1 MDATSLLPYLSGP
14 ASAVL
19 VLLLVG
25 YAVWRLIDQKLIPL
39 AERFVSRHLT
49 QIDKLIEAHDKDREV
64 WAEGLR
70 VLRTDID
77 EVRDDVADIRQ
88 RIDSVIPKPKDSP

>member
-1 MDATSLLPYLSGP
+1 MDAMSLLPFLSGP
-14 ASAVL
+14 ASAVI

-25 YAVWRLIDQKLIPL
+25 WAAWKIINEKLIPL
-39 AERFVSRHLT
+39 AEKFVARHLT
-49 QIDKLIEAHDKDREV
+49 QIDNIIAAHDRDREV

-70 VLRTDID
+70 VLRSDID

-88 RIDSVIPKPKDSP
+88 RIDSVIPKPKD